1 MTMIINKN
9 APEYKNYLLVRDRVK
24 NNTQEDLQ
32 LIENMVGNSIYY
44 GTIEGIDDQIDTFTS
59 EKGYVLYAY
68 IEDHGD
74 DEYEVVV
81 SRAEIVA
88 KEVDDD

>member
-9 APEYKNYLLVRDRVK
+9 TPEYKNYLLVRDSIK
-24 NNTQEDLQ
+24 SNTKEDLE
-32 LIENMVGNSIYY
+32 LIENTLGNSQRY
-44 GTIEGIDDQIDTFTS
+44 GTIEGIDDQIDAFTS

-68 IEDHGD
+68 IEHHD
-74 DEYEVVV
+74 DEYDAVLR
-81 SRAEIVA
+81 RAEIVA